1 MSVEKNQNVLI
12 TKAARKKLVR
22 ARAGAAVLPKI
33 SGMAFGD
40 GGVGDDGS
48 VLAPAEGASALRHE
62 LYRKNVDGY
71 SFVGETACR
80 YECTLSG
87 AELAGEDINEI
98 GLFDEDGDI
107 VCIKSFKNKGKDEG
121 LEMTF
126 QIEDEF

>member
-1 MSVEKNQNVLI
+1 MSVEKNKNAVI
-12 TKAARKKLVR
+12 TKAAREKLVR
-22 ARAGAAVLPKI
+22 ARAGAAALPKI
-33 SGMAFGD
+33 SGIAFGD
-40 GGVGDDGS
+40 GSVLEDGS
-48 VLAPAEGASALRHE
+48 VLAPAEGQTELRHE
-62 LYRKNVDGY
+62 LYRKDVDGY

-87 AELAGEDINEI
+87 TELAGEDINEI